1 MPTGLIRVMIVDDH
15 AFIRQAIRQ
24 ALTTRDVEVV
34 AEAASAEQALDLAL
48 EVRPDVLLLDLDLP
62 GVSGLRLLRDLA
74 PRLPETRIVMLT
86 VSTAPDDVLAAL
98 RLGAAGY
105 LTKDIDGDALL
116 RAVRGVTDGEFAMP
130 RRLVTR
136 AIRELVS
143 GGGLVG
149 AGDTAAL
156 ADLSRR
162 EHEILAL
169 LAGGLTDR
177 EIGESLTIS
186 VRTVETHVSNILRK
200 LDVRNRAEAARRFVE
215 MP

>member
-1 MPTGLIRVMIVDDH
+1 MSSGITRVMIVDDH

-48 EVRPDVLLLDLDLP
+48 ELRPDVLLLDLDLP
-62 GVSGLRLLRDLA
+62 GMSGLRLLRDLA

-86 VSTAPDDVLAAL
+86 VSTAQDDVVAAL

-143 GGGLVG
+143 SGPADPGE
-149 AGDTAAL
+149 AAAL
-156 ADLSRR
+156 DDLSRR

-200 LDVRNRAEAARRFVE
+200 LDVRNRAEAARRFVDA
-215 MP
+215 P

>member
-1 MPTGLIRVMIVDDH
+1 MPSGPTRVMIVDDH
-15 AFIRQAIRQ
+15 AFVRQAIRQ

-34 AEAASAEQALDLAL
+34 AEAASAEEAL
-48 EVRPDVLLLDLDLP
+48 ELAPQIRPDVLLLDIDLP

-86 VSTAPDDVLAAL
+86 VSTAQADMVAAL

-105 LTKDIDGDALL
+105 LTKDIDGEALL
-116 RAVRGVTDGEFAMP
+116 RAVRGVSDGEFAMP
-130 RRLVTR
+130 RRLVGQ

-143 GGGLVG
+143 RG
-149 AGDTAAL
+149 AADSGESTAF
-156 ADLSRR
+156 DSLSRR
-162 EHEILAL
+162 EHEILEL

-186 VRTVETHVSNILRK
+186 VRTVETHVSNVLRK

-215 MP
+215 SA

>member
-1 MPTGLIRVMIVDDH
+1 MPTGIIRVMIVDDH

-86 VSTAPDDVLAAL
+86 VSTAPGDVLAAL

-143 GGGLVG
+143 SGPADPGE
-149 AGDTAAL
+149 AAAL
-156 ADLSRR
+156 DDLSRR

-200 LDVRNRAEAARRFVE
+200 LDVRNRAEAARRFVDA
-215 MP
+215 P

>member
-1 MPTGLIRVMIVDDH
+1 MRTGIIKVMIVDDH

-86 VSTAPDDVLAAL
+86 VSTAPGDVLAAL
-98 RLGAAGY
+98 RSGAAGY

-136 AIRELVS
+136 AISELVS
-143 GGGLVG
+143 SGPADPGE
-149 AGDTAAL
+149 TAAL
-156 ADLSRR
+156 DGLSRR
-162 EHEILAL
+162 EHEILGL

-186 VRTVETHVSNILRK
+186 VRTVETHVSNILHK

-215 MP
+215 AP

>member
-1 MPTGLIRVMIVDDH
+1 MPTGIIRVMIVDDH

-48 EVRPDVLLLDLDLP
+48 ELRPDVLLLDLDLP
-62 GVSGLRLLRDLA
+62 GMSGLRLLRDLA

-86 VSTAPDDVLAAL
+86 VSTAQDDVVAAL

-143 GGGLVG
+143 SGPADPGE
-149 AGDTAAL
+149 AAAL
-156 ADLSRR
+156 DDLSRR

-200 LDVRNRAEAARRFVE
+200 LDVRNRAEAARRFVDA
-215 MP
+215 P

>member
-1 MPTGLIRVMIVDDH
+1 MRTRIIKVMIVDDH
-15 AFIRQAIRQ
+15 AFVRQAIRQ

-34 AEAASAEQALDLAL
+34 AEAASAEQARDLAL
-48 EVRPDVLLLDLDLP
+48 GVRPDVLLLDLDLP

-86 VSTAPDDVLAAL
+86 VSTAPGDVLAAL

-136 AIRELVS
+136 AISELVNN
-143 GGGLVG
+143 GPVDPGE
-149 AGDTAAL
+149 TAAL
-156 ADLSRR
+156 DGLSRR
-162 EHEILAL
+162 EHEILGL

-186 VRTVETHVSNILRK
+186 VRTVETHVSNILHK
-200 LDVRNRAEAARRFVE
+200 LDVRNRAEAARRFVDA
-215 MP
+215 P